1 MTTTSIPYDL
11 LRSGFP
17 YYMTL
22 GQRRVTTAPV
32 DIGFGKENIYVLT
45 KGGLGTQIRVLNW
58 EDENLGV
65 RGGTDLFQWPAGLLV
80 DEEENLYVSDEAKD
94 CLVIMNKDGEHIQ
107 TWGE

>member
-58 EDENLGV
+58 EDEN
-65 RGGTDLFQWPAGLLV
+65 
-80 DEEENLYVSDEAKD
+80 EKKYKVSVEIA
-94 CLVIMNKDGEHIQ
+94 EHEI
-107 TWGE
+107 GRKVSV